1 MEQTFMHLTNYSVN
15 KWAAE
20 FLKGGSDAAALA
32 LVDALSRGRTLDDAR
47 AAAAAAEAAASAK
60 ESEGSSSSSSSG
72 GVAAAAARGGAGR
85 GLLPCG
91 GAYLAGAPM
100 GTAVEEPAEAR
111 AIRESTGGSKW
122 TLTAFMQ
129 WLDARQ
135 EARIAAAG
143 GAPEKGRD
151 ADVLWKRL
159 TDLVAKTILGAFYF
173 FVREHH

>member
-1 MEQTFMHLTNYSVN
+1 MNIF
-15 KWAAE
+15 
-20 FLKGGSDAAALA
+20 F
-32 LVDALSRGRTLDDAR
+32 AR
-47 AAAAAAEAAASAK
+47 EIFTK
-60 ESEGSSSSSSSG
+60 K
-72 GVAAAAARGGAGR
+72 
-85 GLLPCG
+85 
-91 GAYLAGAPM
+91 
-100 GTAVEEPAEAR
+100 GTAIDEPAEVR

-173 FVREHH
+173 LFESITEYFTNIMIF